1 MLFEPAERS
10 DRSRRF
16 LVLTYAAAFVAITG
30 LSLLR
35 QTGPRATSTLWA
47 EDGEIFYSQAL
58 SHSIVG
64 AMFTPYA
71 GYLQLFPRLT
81 FALVHFLPV
90 ADIAGAAALVGA
102 ASLAALSLFVFH
114 ASRGLIPSVI
124 GRSLLVGAMVFLP
137 LATGELLNNV
147 VNVPWWLFFATFWA
161 LVWRPRTPGGM
172 VVAGLICLLS
182 VGSDPLVVLFL
193 PLALAR
199 LYVVGWRE
207 CAAPLGLVLGLA
219 YQVVGIFRPGHQSAF
234 PMATTHG
241 IFRVVATK
249 LGLGWITGDRVTND
263 FAGSAS
269 WVWPALGL
277 LLLLAILV
285 FAIALRQRRLLV
297 FVATSLAFAVL
308 VLAVPVWVRGAGPM
322 MATSQVLFGSR
333 YLATPIL
340 LVWGAVIAEATSI
353 PVASRPAG
361 RYLGVVLCCALLL
374 PFWVIDFR
382 TPNDRSDGTLWSTEV
397 AQARIACRHRGASP
411 QHLSTS
417 PPGWYTMVPCS
428 DL

>member
-1 MLFEPAERS
+1 MR
-10 DRSRRF
+10 
-16 LVLTYAAAFVAITG
+16 V
-30 LSLLR
+30 
-35 QTGPRATSTLWA
+35 TSSSFR
-47 EDGEIFYSQAL
+47 G
-58 SHSIVG
+58 
-64 AMFTPYA
+64 
-71 GYLQLFPRLT
+71 LT

-90 ADIAGAAALVGA
+90 ADIAPAAALVGA
-102 ASLAALSLFVFH
+102 TSLAALSLFVFH

-124 GRSLLVGAMVFLP
+124 GRSLLVGAMVMLP

-172 VVAGLICLLS
+172 VVAGVICLLS

-207 CAAPLGLVLGLA
+207 CAAPLGFVLGLA

-234 PMATTHG
+234 SVATTHG
-241 IFRVVATK
+241 IFRVVGTK

-269 WVWPALGL
+269 RVWSALGL
-277 LLLLAILV
+277 LLLLAIVV

-308 VLAVPVWVRGAGPM
+308 VLAVPVWVRGAGPI
-322 MATSQVLFGSR
+322 MATSPVLLFGSR

-340 LVWGAVIAEATSI
+340 LIWGAVIAEATSV
-353 PVASRPAG
+353 PVTSRPAG
-361 RYLGVVLCCALLL
+361 RYLGVALCCALLL

-382 TPNDRSDGTLWSTEV
+382 TTNDRSGGALWSTEV
-397 AQARIACRHRGASP
+397 AQARITCRHHGASP

-417 PPGWYTMVPCS
+417 PPGWYATVPCS